1 MKEKEEGKCKVAERE
16 RERER
21 ERVTYMRQ
29 NVSAIVWGI
38 WWCSTSTKLLTF

>member
-1 MKEKEEGKCKVAERE
+1 MKEKEEGKCQVAE

-21 ERVTYMRQ
+21 ERVTYM